1 METEKTLGTRLKAFP
16 PFASWSRVPE
26 LQPTLPP
33 LLCDNLFSDNL
44 TIFKPFEIR
53 YCSVMTW
60 CLRYK
65 RFIFRQGFF
74 IGRRMTLKT
83 LRCSALANRSG
94 GTFSGRTEVELNLR
108 TWLTQ
113 IPKPLISPNFWV
125 IQRSPRP
132 FGVIQNTPNIAHH
145 PGRIRFINVMFTLST
160 VMLFSIGE
168 CVVACN
174 SEPSSVELTSK
185 VDGKKTRPEKP
196 RQKSIC
202 IKIRWWIYWRS
213 SGSEIFLNLQKE
225 P

>member
-1 METEKTLGTRLKAFP
+1 MSLSCSGRL
-16 PFASWSRVPE
+16 R
-26 LQPTLPP
+26 LYQ
-33 LLCDNLFSDNL
+33 LCVNLFSDNF

-74 IGRRMTLKT
+74 IERRMTLKT
-83 LRCSALANRSG
+83 LRFSALANRSG
-94 GTFSGRTEVELNLR
+94 GTFSGRTEVELDLR
-108 TWLTQ
+108 SWLTQ
-113 IPKPLISPNFWV
+113 IPKPLISQNFGV

-145 PGRIRFINVMFTLST
+145 PGGIRSINVMFTLST

-174 SEPSSVELTSK
+174 SEPSSVQLISK
-185 VDGKKTRPEKP
+185 VVGKKTRPEKP

-202 IKIRWWIYWRS
+202 VKYDDEFIREALVPKY
-213 SGSEIFLNLQKE
+213 F
-225 P
+225 